1 MESEEKQE
9 TPQLCEIAEKN
20 RQSLARMQLEIT
32 RLKIRLALTGQD
44 DERTDRTNQAA

>member
-9 TPQLCEIAEKN
+9 TPQLREIAEKN

-32 RLKIRLALTGQD
+32 RLKIRLALHKPD
-44 DERTDRTNQAA
+44 RERTDKTNQAA